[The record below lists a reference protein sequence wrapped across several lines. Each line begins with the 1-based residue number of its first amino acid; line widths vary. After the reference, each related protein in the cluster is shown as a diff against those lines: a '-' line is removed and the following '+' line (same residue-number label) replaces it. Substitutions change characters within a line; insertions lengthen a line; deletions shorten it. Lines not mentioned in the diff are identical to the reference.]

1 MKDWERDLKLYQM
14 EQSPPRYENYQEYFD
29 RYFKE
34 KDETYLAWFL
44 HYYEKELNTKA
55 KGFVN
60 EYAMYGHFV
69 DLKQA
74 YVLGMVEALQRYDI
88 SLGVPFL
95 VFKEFYAKNA
105 VHRYIRTMRTGYT
118 AQSDYADA
126 QLRTVMWKFSK
137 LGCRYNEETI
147 STISNETGISPKDIK
162 EILRGGWVNMN
173 RTNFYRQYGDE
184 DSEECL
190 EEAIADGTSQTEEV
204 FFRIERAEEVMSTF
218 EALNYRERAIVADHL
233 GFCRDCYATYY
244 YDTDDLDEDG
254 NPKRKPRKKVP
265 FVELAVEHGLASPD
279 TADKTYRRALEKIRI
294 SLLVAYEKQSS

>member
-1 MKDWERDLKLYQM
+1 
-14 EQSPPRYENYQEYFD
+14 
-29 RYFKE
+29 
-34 KDETYLAWFL
+34 
-44 HYYEKELNTKA
+44 
-55 KGFVN
+55 
-60 EYAMYGHFV
+60 
-69 DLKQA
+69 
-74 YVLGMVEALQRYDI
+74 
-88 SLGVPFL
+88 
-95 VFKEFYAKNA
+95 
-105 VHRYIRTMRTGYT
+105 
-118 AQSDYADA
+118 
-126 QLRTVMWKFSK
+126 MWKFSK